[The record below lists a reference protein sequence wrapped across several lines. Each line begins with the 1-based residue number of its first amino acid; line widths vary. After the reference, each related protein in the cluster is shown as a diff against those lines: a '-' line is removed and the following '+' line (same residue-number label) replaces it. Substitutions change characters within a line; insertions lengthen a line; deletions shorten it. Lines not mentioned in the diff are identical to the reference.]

1 MIMWKS
7 ILYKEWLKLKWIFLI
22 FTLLGIAVVSSIFLN
37 VQHDFLFSG
46 ATNYWYSTLYMGLQY
61 FSLLKYVPLVI
72 GIAIGVAQYFPETV
86 NKRIKLSF
94 HLPINENR
102 LLILMMFC
110 GTISLLLSFGA
121 MFLLFWVLSSH
132 FFPHEIVWAAIVSVT
147 PWFLAGFA
155 IYYLISLIVLEP
167 VWKYWIL
174 YGLMGYVIIGLYL
187 ESSVAGGFEPINL
200 KFIVLTILFSLSSLF
215 SAYRFRKGE
224 M

>member
-1 MIMWKS
+1 MWKS

-22 FTLLGIAVVSSIFLN
+22 FNILGIMAVISVFLN
-37 VQHDFLFSG
+37 VQHDFKFLG
-46 ATNYWYSTLYMGLQY
+46 ATTYWYNFLFLGTQY
-61 FSLLKYVPLVI
+61 FHLLKYVPLVI

-94 HLPINENR
+94 HLPVNENKT
-102 LLILMMFC
+102 LIVMMIC
-110 GTISLLLSFGA
+110 GTFALMVSFGA
-121 MFLLFWVLSSH
+121 MFLLFWGLSNH
-132 FFPHEIVWAAIVSVT
+132 FFPQEIVYDAVVSVT

-155 IYYLISLIVLEP
+155 IYYFISLIVLEP

-174 YGLMGYVIIGLYL
+174 YGLIGYAFIGLYL
-187 ESSVAGGFEPINL
+187 ESSMSCGFEPVNL
-200 KFIVLTILFSLSSLF
+200 KFIVLTILLSLSSLF